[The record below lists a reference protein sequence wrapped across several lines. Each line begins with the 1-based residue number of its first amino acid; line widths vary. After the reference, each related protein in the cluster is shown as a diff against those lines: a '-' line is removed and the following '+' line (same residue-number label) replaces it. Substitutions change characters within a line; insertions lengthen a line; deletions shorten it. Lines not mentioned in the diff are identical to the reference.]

1 MENRIMESNIEFKF
15 DKNGFY
21 FKHEFFA
28 YQAIAVIYDL
38 TFKYKYLNVFE
49 DDFCLDKNK
58 EEYSAIKYWYFNIEL
73 TSGEIFTIK
82 FNIQK
87 KPLYINHKIKFYEVL
102 AKRYSLWQWIFQDG
116 YVINPEL
123 GLWEEDKN
131 DNLIEQDFN
140 YIKQQRELLITH
152 FNEWKK
158 D

>member
-1 MENRIMESNIEFKF
+1 MENEVAFKF

-21 FKHEFFA
+21 FKHKFFA
-28 YQAIAVIYDL
+28 YQAIAVIHDL
-38 TFKYKYLNVFE
+38 TFNYKYLTKFKG
-49 DDFCLDKNK
+49 DFSLDQVKD
-58 EEYSAIKYWYFNIEL
+58 ECSVIKFWYFNIEL

-87 KPLYINHKIKFYEVL
+87 KPLYINHRIKYCEVL
-102 AKRYSLWQWIFQDG
+102 VKRYSLWQWIFQDG

-131 DNLIEQDFN
+131 DDLIQKDFD

>member
-1 MENRIMESNIEFKF
+1 MENEVAFKF

-21 FKHEFFA
+21 FKHDFFA
-28 YQAIAVIYDL
+28 YQSISVILDL
-38 TFKYKYLNVFE
+38 TFNYRYINKFE
-49 DDFCLDKNK
+49 SDFSIDKVK
-58 EEYSAIKYWYFNIEL
+58 DECYVIKYWYFNIEL
-73 TSGEIFTIK
+73 NSGETYTVR
-82 FNIQK
+82 FNTQQ
-87 KPLYINHKIKFYEVL
+87 KPLYIKHKIKFYEVL

-131 DNLIEQDFN
+131 DDLIEQDFN
-140 YIKQQRELLITH
+140 YIKKQRELLITH